1 MRRERRPW
9 LLRLAH
15 DREAGFADQETLR
28 ARGQESRHHLGG
40 IGLGHPR
47 ALDARRPEDRIHA
60 RAFGRRRAGAEPA
73 HRQRRRN
80 RPVFAADLPGHAS
93 EASALDRRLRRAG
106 AAAFDRL
113 LDCPREDHH
122 RAASGGAEGAQRALR
137 RRGVSARAA
146 ESRRRGQADRRDRR
160 DRRADRRRRARRQHR
175 QALDQRRIPQGVDGP
190 RARDGAPHR
199 HEGPRA
205 GRAIVREQL
214 QAGTHR
220 VVKVLAARL
229 ALLALVLAA
238 WQLLPS
244 RGLVNPLL
252 LPPLGDVLQMLGEL
266 VQRAQVREALAV
278 SAAEVLVAFLIAV
291 PLGAALGVLIAENDY
306 LGQVFKPALFVIFAI
321 PKSIFLPLF
330 ILVLGVSFQQKVA
343 YAAFTTTFVVLMSAA
358 AAVESVKRDYLLVAR
373 SYGATQL
380 QLVTRVYVP
389 SMLPLLLETLR
400 ISMIFNFTGV
410 LIAEMYASRTGIG
423 HLIASWGE
431 NFQMKQL
438 FAGVILLAAAA
449 ILFNETLR
457 WMEHRVSTWRA

>member
-1 MRRERRPW
+1 
-9 LLRLAH
+9 
-15 DREAGFADQETLR
+15 
-28 ARGQESRHHLGG
+28 
-40 IGLGHPR
+40 
-47 ALDARRPEDRIHA
+47 
-60 RAFGRRRAGAEPA
+60 
-73 HRQRRRN
+73 
-80 RPVFAADLPGHAS
+80 
-93 EASALDRRLRRAG
+93 
-106 AAAFDRL
+106 
-113 LDCPREDHH
+113 
-122 RAASGGAEGAQRALR
+122 
-137 RRGVSARAA
+137 
-146 ESRRRGQADRRDRR
+146 
-160 DRRADRRRRARRQHR
+160 
-175 QALDQRRIPQGVDGP
+175 
-190 RARDGAPHR
+190 
-199 HEGPRA
+199 
-205 GRAIVREQL
+205 
-214 QAGTHR
+214 
-220 VVKVLAARL
+220 VKIAAARL
-229 ALLALVLAA
+229 ALLGLVLAA
-238 WQLLPS
+238 WQLLPT

-266 VQRAQVREALAV
+266 VLRGQVREALAV

-291 PLGAALGVLIAENDY
+291 PLGAVLGVLIAENDY
-306 LGQVFKPALFVIFAI
+306 LGQVFKPALFVVFAI

-358 AAVESVKRDYLLVAR
+358 AAVESVKQDYLLVAR

-380 QLVTRVYVP
+380 KLVTRVYVP

-438 FAGVILLAAAA
+438 FAGVILLAVAA